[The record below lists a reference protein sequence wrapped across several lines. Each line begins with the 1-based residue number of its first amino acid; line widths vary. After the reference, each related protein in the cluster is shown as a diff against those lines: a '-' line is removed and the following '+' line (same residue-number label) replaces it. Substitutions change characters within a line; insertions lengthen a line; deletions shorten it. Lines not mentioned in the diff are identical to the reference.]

1 VQDALLFGLIDNG
14 VLVMGMLLGV
24 EFGEYLL
31 PKRWRSKSAGV
42 AVGGFLGNMISDGF
56 AGLAISIGFTVG
68 VSIGCLVPI
77 VFMPLV
83 IKRANR
89 RVGA

>member
-1 VQDALLFGLIDNG
+1 MNEALLFGLIDNG
-14 VLVMGMLLGV
+14 VLVVGMLLGV

-42 AVGGFLGNMISDGF
+42 AVGGFMGNMISDGV
-56 AGLAISIGFTVG
+56 AGLAISLGFTLG
-68 VSIGCLVPI
+68 VSIGCLIPI
-77 VFMPLV
+77 VLMPLV
-83 IKRANR
+83 IR